1 MSYCFNPACT
11 RPQNPEGSLVCSNCG
26 ASLILNHQG
35 RQYRMKKCLGYGGF
49 GATFAAVEENLPGK
63 PLCVIKQLRPP
74 VDNPDDHIYQMAKE
88 LFEREAEILGRL
100 GNHPHLAALRDYF
113 ADPPHFYMV
122 QEYVDG
128 TTLQAEVREKGPYE
142 EGAVRLFLR
151 QMLPVLQYIHEHGT
165 IHRDIKP
172 ANIMRRKVDGELVLI
187 DFGAVKQVGQIPAG
201 AEGELTQFAIGT
213 AGYAPPEQL
222 SMRPVY
228 ASDIYAL
235 GATCLYLLTGKS
247 PKELETDPQTGEIR
261 WRQYVRVS
269 DAFAQVLDR
278 MLAVSLKQR
287 YATAGAV
294 LRALDLEPYY
304 GNLAQ
309 GLRTAKP
316 TSPPVAPSPLPEP
329 AAGDSKY
336 SQLAAA
342 IRARKAR
349 ALNLETSTETE
360 SDKLTPSRLKH
371 ALRQGRKDFAGCD
384 FREYDLQGEMLMGCI
399 LTEAILTKANLQG
412 SILEEA
418 NLGRANL
425 QGANLQKAN
434 LHKAYLSF
442 ANLQGADLRNANL
455 TEAYLRNANLRDAN
469 LCGANL
475 EGALVSDEQLALAR
489 INWATKLPT
498 GAKRSHNWWL
508 L

>member
-1 MSYCFNPACT
+1 
-11 RPQNPEGSLVCSNCG
+11 
-26 ASLILNHQG
+26 
-35 RQYRMKKCLGYGGF
+35 MKKCLGYGGF

-74 VDNPDDHIYQMAKE
+74 VDNPDDHVYQMAKE

-100 GNHPHLAALRDYF
+100 GNHPRLASLRDYF
-113 ADPPHFYMV
+113 AEPPHFYMV
-122 QEYVDG
+122 QEFVDG
-128 TTLQAEVREKGPYE
+128 KTLQAEVRENGPYE
-142 EGAVRLFLR
+142 EGSVKLFLR

-172 ANIMRRKVDGELVLI
+172 ANIMRRTADGELILI
-187 DFGAVKQVGQIPAG
+187 DFGAVKQVGQIPSG
-201 AEGELTQFAIGT
+201 AQGELTQFAIGT

-294 LRALDLEPYY
+294 IRALDLEPHYT
-304 GNLAQ
+304 NLSQ
-309 GLRTAKP
+309 GLRTQNP
-316 TSPPVAPSPLPEP
+316 TSPPVPSPPDP
-329 AAGDSKY
+329 TIGDSQA
-336 SQLAAA
+336 SRLAAA

-349 ALNLETSTETE
+349 ALHLESGETD
-360 SDKLTPSRLKH
+360 SGKLTPSRLKE
-371 ALRQGRKDFAGCD
+371 ALRRGRKDFAGQD
-384 FREYDLQGEMLMGCI
+384 FREYDLQGEMMVGCI
-399 LTEAILTKANLQG
+399 LTEAILSKANLRET
-412 SILEEA
+412 ILEEA

-442 ANLQGADLRNANL
+442 ANLQGADLRNADL

-475 EGALVSDEQLALAR
+475 EGALVAEDQLAGAR
-489 INWATKLPT
+489 TNWATKLPV
-498 GAKRSHNWWL
+498 GIKRGNWWPL
-508 L
+508 

>member
-1 MSYCFNPACT
+1 
-11 RPQNPEGSLVCSNCG
+11 
-26 ASLILNHQG
+26 
-35 RQYRMKKCLGYGGF
+35 MKKCLGYGGF
-49 GATFAAVEENLPGK
+49 GATFVAVEENLPGK
-63 PLCVIKQLRPP
+63 PLCVVKQLRPP
-74 VDNPDDHIYQMAKE
+74 TDNPNDHIYQMAKE

-100 GNHPHLAALRDYF
+100 GNHPRLAALRDYF
-113 ADPPHFYMV
+113 AEPPYFYMV
-122 QEYVDG
+122 QEFVDG

-142 EGAVRLFLR
+142 EGSVKLFLR

-172 ANIMRRKVDGELVLI
+172 ANIMRRKADGELVLI
-187 DFGAVKQVGQIPAG
+187 DFGAVKQVGQIPTG

-294 LRALDLEPYY
+294 IRALDLEPHY
-304 GNLAQ
+304 GKLAQ
-309 GLRTAKP
+309 GLRTQTP
-316 TSPPVAPSPLPEP
+316 TSPPVAPPSTPEP
-329 AAGDSKY
+329 TLGDNKI

-349 ALNLETSTETE
+349 ALHIETE
-360 SDKLTPSRLKH
+360 ETDSDKLTPSQLKH
-371 ALRQGRKDFAGCD
+371 ALRRGRKDFSGCD
-384 FREYDLQGEMLMGCI
+384 FREYDLQGEVLLGCI
-399 LTEAILTKANLQG
+399 LTEAILTQANLEG

-434 LHKAYLSF
+434 LHRAYLNF
-442 ANLQGADLRNANL
+442 ANLQGADLRHADL

-475 EGALVSDEQLALAR
+475 EGALVTEDQLAVAR
-489 INWATKLPT
+489 VNWATKLPP
-498 GAKRSHNWWL
+498 GIKRSHSWWPL
-508 L
+508 

>member
-1 MSYCFNPACT
+1 
-11 RPQNPEGSLVCSNCG
+11 
-26 ASLILNHQG
+26 
-35 RQYRMKKCLGYGGF
+35 MKKCLGYGGF

-74 VDNPDDHIYQMAKE
+74 VDNPNDHVYQMAKE

-100 GNHPHLAALRDYF
+100 GNHPRLASLRDYF
-113 ADPPHFYMV
+113 AEPPHFYMV
-122 QEYVDG
+122 QEFVDG
-128 TTLQAEVREKGPYE
+128 KTLQTEVRENGPYE
-142 EGAVRLFLR
+142 EGSVKLFLR

-172 ANIMRRKVDGELVLI
+172 ANIMRRKADGELILI
-187 DFGAVKQVGQIPAG
+187 DFGAVKQVGQIPSG

-235 GATCLYLLTGKS
+235 GGTCLYLLTGKS

-294 LRALDLEPYY
+294 MRALDLEPHYT
-304 GNLAQ
+304 NLSQ
-309 GLRTAKP
+309 GLRTQKT
-316 TSPPVAPSPLPEP
+316 TSPPVPSPPDP
-329 AAGDSKY
+329 TIGDSQA
-336 SQLAAA
+336 SRLAAA

-349 ALNLETSTETE
+349 ALHLESGETD
-360 SDKLTPSRLKH
+360 SGKLTPSRLKD
-371 ALRQGRKDFAGCD
+371 ALRRGKKDFAGQD
-384 FREYDLQGEMLMGCI
+384 FREYDLQGEMMVGCI
-399 LTEAILTKANLQG
+399 LTEAILSKANLRET
-412 SILEEA
+412 ILEEA

-442 ANLQGADLRNANL
+442 ANLQGADLRNADL

-475 EGALVSDEQLALAR
+475 EGALVAEEQLAGAR
-489 INWATKLPT
+489 TNWATKLPV
-498 GAKRSHNWWL
+498 GIKRGNWWPL
-508 L
+508 

>member
-1 MSYCFNPACT
+1 
-11 RPQNPEGSLVCSNCG
+11 
-26 ASLILNHQG
+26 
-35 RQYRMKKCLGYGGF
+35 MKKCLGYGGF

-74 VDNPDDHIYQMAKE
+74 VDNPDDHVYQMAKE

-100 GNHPHLAALRDYF
+100 GNHPRLASLRDYF
-113 ADPPHFYMV
+113 AEPPHFYMV
-122 QEYVDG
+122 QEFVDG
-128 TTLQAEVREKGPYE
+128 KTLQAEVRENGPYE
-142 EGAVRLFLR
+142 EGSVKLFLR

-172 ANIMRRKVDGELVLI
+172 ANIMRRKADGELILI
-187 DFGAVKQVGQIPAG
+187 DFGAVKQVGQIPSG

-235 GATCLYLLTGKS
+235 GGTCLYLLTGKS
-247 PKELETDPQTGEIR
+247 PKELEIDPQTGEIR

-294 LRALDLEPYY
+294 MRALDLEPHYT
-304 GNLAQ
+304 NLSQ
-309 GLRTAKP
+309 GLRTQSP
-316 TSPPVAPSPLPEP
+316 TSPPVAPPPTPDPTS
-329 AAGDSKY
+329 GDSKA
-336 SQLAAA
+336 SRLAAA

-349 ALNLETSTETE
+349 ALNLESGETD
-360 SDKLTPSRLKH
+360 SGKLTPSRLKD
-371 ALRQGRKDFAGCD
+371 ALRRGKKDFAGQD
-384 FREYDLQGEMLMGCI
+384 FREYDLQGETMVGCI
-399 LTEAILTKANLQG
+399 LTEAVLSKANLRE

-442 ANLQGADLRNANL
+442 ANLQGADLRNADL

-475 EGALVSDEQLALAR
+475 EGALVAEDQLAGAR
-489 INWATKLPT
+489 TNWATKLPV
-498 GAKRSHNWWL
+498 GIKRGNWWPL
-508 L
+508 

>member
-1 MSYCFNPACT
+1 
-11 RPQNPEGSLVCSNCG
+11 
-26 ASLILNHQG
+26 
-35 RQYRMKKCLGYGGF
+35 MKKCLGYGGF
-49 GATFAAVEENLPGK
+49 GATFLAVEETLPGK

-74 VDNPDDHIYQMAKE
+74 GDNPNDHIYQMAKE

-100 GNHPHLAALRDYF
+100 GNHPRLASLRDYF
-113 ADPPHFYMV
+113 AEPPHFYMV
-122 QEYVDG
+122 QEFVDG
-128 TTLQAEVREKGPYE
+128 KTLQAEVREKGPFE
-142 EGAVRLFLR
+142 EGSVKLFLR

-172 ANIMRRKVDGELVLI
+172 GNIMRRTTDGELVLI
-187 DFGAVKQVGQIPAG
+187 DFGAVKQVGQIPSGSA
-201 AEGELTQFAIGT
+201 GELTQFAIGT

-235 GATCLYLLTGKS
+235 GGTCLYLLTGKS
-247 PKELETDPQTGEIR
+247 PKDLEIDPQTGEIR

-287 YATAGAV
+287 YSTAGAV
-294 LRALDLEPYY
+294 LRALDLEPHY
-304 GNLAQ
+304 NTLAQ
-309 GLRTAKP
+309 GVRTHNPPPTTTPASLPQEP
-316 TSPPVAPSPLPEP
+316 TSQ
-329 AAGDSKY
+329 DSQA
-336 SQLAAA
+336 SRLAAA

-349 ALNLETSTETE
+349 ALQMDGGDT
-360 SDKLTPSRLKH
+360 DHGKLTPARLKD
-371 ALRQGRKDFAGCD
+371 ALRAGKKDFAGQD
-384 FREYDLQGEMLMGCI
+384 LRNYDLQGQVMVGCI
-399 LTEAILTKANLQG
+399 LSEAVLSNANLREA
-412 SILEEA
+412 ILEEA

-425 QGANLQKAN
+425 QKANLQKAN

-442 ANLQGADLRNANL
+442 ANLQGADLRNADL
-455 TEAYLRNANLRDAN
+455 TDAYLRNANLRDAN

-475 EGALVSDEQLALAR
+475 EGALVADDQLAVAR

-498 GAKRSHNWWL
+498 GAKRSTWWPL
-508 L
+508 